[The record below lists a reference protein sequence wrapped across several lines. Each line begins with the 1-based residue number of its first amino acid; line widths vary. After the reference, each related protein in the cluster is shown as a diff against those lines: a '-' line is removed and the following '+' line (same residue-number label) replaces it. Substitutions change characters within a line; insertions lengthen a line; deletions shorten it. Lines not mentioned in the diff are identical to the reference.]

1 MNAFIR
7 KNHIIII
14 SGLLA
19 LFSLH
24 LALTDTSVGER
35 GYVIKRLLAVTLTP
49 LQNSILSIYRTGSG
63 AVDNYVA
70 VVGTKK
76 ENERYRKAL
85 VAMAGENQRLKEEL
99 KLSGRLKELL
109 QYKEQSALKTTS
121 AGIIAYN
128 TAKWTSTA
136 VINKGSADG
145 LESNMAV
152 LSPTGIVGRIIEV
165 TPSTATVLL
174 NTDPRS
180 NIESM
185 VERTRVKAIA
195 EGNGKG
201 MIVLKYV
208 RELDDVRAGDKV
220 ITSGF
225 SGLFPKGLIIGE
237 VTTVKK
243 GRDNFFNYIEVTPQV
258 DFKSIEDV
266 LVVLKPSGTKQ

>member
-1 MNAFIR
+1 MNSFIR
-7 KNHIIII
+7 KHQIIII

-19 LFSLH
+19 LLSLH
-24 LALTDTSVGER
+24 FALTDTTVGER
-35 GYVIKRLLAVTLTP
+35 GYVLKRLLSMTLTP
-49 LQNSILSIYRTGSG
+49 VQDSILSVYRTGSG
-63 AVDNYVA
+63 AVDSYVA

-76 ENERYRKAL
+76 ENEKYRKAL
-85 VAMAGENQRLKEEL
+85 IAMEGENQRLKEEL
-99 KLSGRLKELL
+99 ELSKRLKGLL
-109 QYKEQSALKTTS
+109 EYKDRSALATTS

-128 TAKWTSTA
+128 TGKWTSTA
-136 VINKGSADG
+136 VINKGSGDG
-145 LESNMAV
+145 LGRNMAV
-152 LSPTGIVGRIIEV
+152 ISPSGVVGRIIEV
-165 TPSTATVLL
+165 TPSSATVLL

-195 EGNGKG
+195 EGNGNG
-201 MIVLKYV
+201 SLMLKYV

-243 GRDNFFNYIEVTPQV
+243 GRDNFFNYIEVTPSV
-258 DFKSIEDV
+258 NFKSLEDV
-266 LVVLKPSGTKQ
+266 LVVLNPSATKQ

>member
-1 MNAFIR
+1 MNSFLR
-7 KNHIIII
+7 KNHIIIL

-35 GYVIKRLLAVTLTP
+35 GYVLKRLLSMTLTP
-49 LQNSILSIYRTGSG
+49 IQNSILSVYRTGSG

-76 ENERYRKAL
+76 ENEEYRKAL
-85 VAMAGENQRLKEEL
+85 IAMKSENQRLKEEL
-99 KLSGRLKELL
+99 RLSQRLKGLL
-109 QYKEQSALKTTS
+109 QYKDKSALATTS

-128 TAKWTSTA
+128 TAKLTNTA
-136 VINKGSADG
+136 VINKGSEDG
-145 LESNMAV
+145 LERNMAV
-152 LSPTGIVGRIIEV
+152 ISPSGVVGRIIEV
-165 TPSTATVLL
+165 TPSAATVLL

-180 NIESM
+180 SIEAM

-201 MIVLKYV
+201 SLILKYV
-208 RELDDVRAGDKV
+208 RELDDVRAGDNV

-237 VTTVKK
+237 VTTVTK
-243 GRDNFFNYIEVTPQV
+243 GRDNFFNYIEVTPNV
-258 DFKSIEDV
+258 DFKSLEDV
-266 LVVLKPSGTKQ
+266 LVVLKTK

>member
-1 MNAFIR
+1 MNSFIK
-7 KNHIIII
+7 KNHLIII

-35 GYVIKRLLAVTLTP
+35 GYVVKRILSMTLTP
-49 LQNSILSIYRTGSG
+49 VQDSILSLYRTGSG

-70 VVGTKK
+70 VVGTKQ

-109 QYKEQSALKTTS
+109 QYKDTSALKTTS

-145 LESNMAV
+145 LERNMAV
-152 LSPTGIVGRIIEV
+152 ISPRGIVGRIIEV
-165 TPSTATVLL
+165 TPSASTVLL

-201 MIVLKYV
+201 KLILKYV
-208 RELDDVRAGDKV
+208 RELDDVRAGDHV

-237 VTTVKK
+237 VTMVRK
-243 GRDNFFNYIEVTPQV
+243 GRDNFFNYIEVTPNV
-258 DFKSIEDV
+258 DLKSLEDV
-266 LVVLKPSGTKQ
+266 LVVLKARGKK